1 MLLAKE
7 SIAEFFRITYRAGSS
22 VGQNQEGAYDLK
34 IKGIANF
41 LGILKIDKLVK
52 EIPAGADVNIDL
64 SETRLVGM
72 TYMEYLVDYLRM
84 QKETGGNVVIRGLD
98 AHVSYSTHNRALKI
112 SLNNAAPKLSPRQ
125 VRLQNLAN
133 EQDYS
138 FNYKVEWDTHY
149 LKKFH
154 FFEIRPIERK
164 SNSLKGTFKD
174 INMSWEISD
183 VTFNEGDAF
192 SAETF
197 NTTLMVLK
205 INKEIPVFTME
216 KEGLFEKIFD
226 RVMAFTGFKGVGS
239 DPDRDAA

>member
-1 MLLAKE
+1 
-7 SIAEFFRITYRAGSS
+7 
-22 VGQNQEGAYDLK
+22 
-34 IKGIANF
+34 
-41 LGILKIDKLVK
+41 
-52 EIPAGADVNIDL
+52 
-64 SETRLVGM
+64 
-72 TYMEYLVDYLRM
+72 MEYLVDYLRV
-84 QKETGGNVVIRGLD
+84 QKDSGGNVVIKGLD
-98 AHVSYSTHNRALKI
+98 THVSYSTHNRALKI

-125 VRLQNLAN
+125 LRLQTLAN
-133 EQDYS
+133 ERDFL
-138 FNYKVEWDTHY
+138 FNNQVEWDTSY

-164 SNSLKGTFKD
+164 SNTLKGRFEE

-205 INKEIPVFTME
+205 INKPIPVFAME

-226 RVMAFTGFKGVGS
+226 RVMAFTGFK
-239 DPDRDAA
+239 DIDFEMYPDFSKRFLITGKDEAEIRSFFTDELIRFFENRQIYHIESNGEAIILFDKIKLARTDETIALIDYTKELARLLA